1 VTDRARILVGV
12 VAGAAV
18 GALAGYLLLTER
30 GRRLRREFEPDLD
43 ELLDEIERLGG
54 TVGRARSVVS
64 DAWRAVGESK
74 G

>member
-1 VTDRARILVGV
+1 MNNRSRILIGV

-18 GALAGYLLLTER
+18 GGLAGYLLLTEH
-30 GRRLRREFEPDLD
+30 GRRLRREFELDLD
-43 ELLDEIERLGG
+43 DILRDIGRLGG

-64 DAWRAVGESK
+64 DAWRALCEIK

>member
-1 VTDRARILVGV
+1 VTDRSRILVGV

-43 ELLDEIERLGG
+43 EILRELGRLGG
-54 TVGRARSVVS
+54 TVDRARSVVS
-64 DAWRAVGESK
+64 DAWRALGESK